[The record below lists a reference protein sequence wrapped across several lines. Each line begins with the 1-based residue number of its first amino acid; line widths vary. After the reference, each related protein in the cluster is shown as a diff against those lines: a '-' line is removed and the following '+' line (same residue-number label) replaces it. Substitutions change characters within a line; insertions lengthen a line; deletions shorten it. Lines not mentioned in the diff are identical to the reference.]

1 VGESGFVQN
10 SQQLRLPKEVDRA
23 LWNPSFG
30 LIGTPHSV
38 RTDNPDSHLDPT
50 EALRLEDGTNIYLD
64 GRVHEQYLASF
75 QSTYLGTMD
84 VVQLTFSYEFHQSHW
99 RYNETTLQALRGKAE
114 AASQQGRDFWH
125 PTLTIWWSLDLQV
138 PVRVATEGGET
149 ANTAHVFGSPF
160 MGLPGY
166 PGQLD
171 LKAHWHEEI
180 DEPTI
185 PELVEKWGK

>member
-1 VGESGFVQN
+1 MGTPN
-10 SQQLRLPKEVDRA
+10 SVRIDSPEA
-23 LWNPSFG
+23 G
-30 LIGTPHSV
+30 LIS
-38 RTDNPDSHLDPT
+38 TDVSH
-50 EALRLEDGTNIYLD
+50 LEDGTKVYLD
-64 GRVHEQYLASF
+64 GTVDERYIPDFATAYYGE
-75 QSTYLGTMD
+75 TD
-84 VVQLTFSYEFHQSHW
+84 VVRYTFSYQIVYNW
-99 RYNETTLQALRGKAE
+99 RYDKNRTAWQVLEDKAE

-149 ANTAHVFGSPF
+149 PNTAHVFGSPF
-160 MGLPGY
+160 MDLPGY
-166 PGQLD
+166 TGQLD